1 MAKVKLRAFEIIN
14 SDINKAQSDLEDKL
28 RSFLNASTETNGRRM
43 ILNAEDPQQE
53 EDLIS
58 DFPKILEAPNPIFCT
73 MLRVALGN
81 NVQHVNS
88 ELFSKP
94 KFTIA
99 DLKNSIVDAE
109 AIYLNHY
116 YFSTSN
122 NFLVTTLKGNLTI
135 TRLQTYLNWLLEDL
149 YEISPLVAEEAMPE
163 LSQIKDIVVKDS
175 SIHPSPSQSTEI
187 ESTRKSFIDLGRA
200 AWDAVKY
207 ALSDT
212 EKLSDI
218 ELEQMVSAKLVIEFK
233 KPKKSDSDAIKKAY
247 SALLKPVA
255 DLENFEFI
263 TRNNKR
269 IVKGKQILRIK
280 EVSIETTE
288 SGMLNESQLSQEMA
302 RFIREL
308 ENERQKASN

>member
-149 YEISPLVAEEAMPE
+149 YEISPFVA
-163 LSQIKDIVVKDS
+163 
-175 SIHPSPSQSTEI
+175 
-187 ESTRKSFIDLGRA
+187 
-200 AWDAVKY
+200 
-207 ALSDT
+207 
-212 EKLSDI
+212 
-218 ELEQMVSAKLVIEFK
+218 
-233 KPKKSDSDAIKKAY
+233 
-247 SALLKPVA
+247 
-255 DLENFEFI
+255 
-263 TRNNKR
+263 
-269 IVKGKQILRIK
+269 
-280 EVSIETTE
+280 
-288 SGMLNESQLSQEMA
+288 
-302 RFIREL
+302 
-308 ENERQKASN
+308 